1 LSQDDIDSSLA
12 SLRGT
17 LKSLQSSLFAIF
29 NSLVRAST
37 ESREAVLDYFTRVV
51 ALNVKRGGMQVDPNA
66 VGTDSFLANI
76 QAVLLRFAEP
86 FMDARYSKVGCT
98 LFIAFMYGLNIF
110 VFYLFL
116 YRSIKST
123 RCFSFGR
130 RGSTSKRRRGSRL
143 HVKKCRNGRKMSRI
157 RMVSAFP
164 LFLPSRLCS
173 SDPTHSSCT

>member
-1 LSQDDIDSSLA
+1 MLFRSGIAASYFNSTTLLSQDDIDSSLA

-86 FMDARYSKVGCT
+86 FMDARYSKVGCI
-98 LFIAFMYGLNIF
+98 FITFMYFIHF
-110 VFYLFL
+110 
-116 YRSIKST
+116 
-123 RCFSFGR
+123 
-130 RGSTSKRRRGSRL
+130 
-143 HVKKCRNGRKMSRI
+143 
-157 RMVSAFP
+157 
-164 LFLPSRLCS
+164 
-173 SDPTHSSCT
+173 CTDR